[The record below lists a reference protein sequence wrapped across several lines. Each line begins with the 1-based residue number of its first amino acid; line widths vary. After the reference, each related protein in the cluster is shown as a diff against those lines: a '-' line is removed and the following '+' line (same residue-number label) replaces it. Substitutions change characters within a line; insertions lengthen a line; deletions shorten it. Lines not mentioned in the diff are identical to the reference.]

1 MKVKK
6 KRRKKKNLKKEHL
19 IKISLEEKLEISGEE
34 NDKEARIK
42 RT

>member
-1 MKVKK
+1 
-6 KRRKKKNLKKEHL
+6 L